1 MDETGRRFEIEVTPE
16 MIEAG
21 GDVIAQHM
29 TDWEVCRISDDQYLV
44 MIYRAMAPLDNARLP
59 V

>member
-29 TDWEVCRISDDQYLV
+29 TDWEVCRISDDPCDGYLLLF
-44 MIYRAMAPLDNARLP
+44 RDRLKRR
-59 V
+59 VQL